1 MPTSELVTTQHL
13 TRKAMIYIRQST
25 PHQVLTNQ
33 ESLSLQYALKQRALS
48 LGWLEAD
55 IEIID
60 TELGLTGTT
69 AYHREGFK
77 ELLTKVTLGQVGI
90 IMVFYVYA

>member
-1 MPTSELVTTQHL
+1 VIFIEVTDPTHPLF
-13 TRKAMIYIRQST
+13 
-25 PHQVLTNQ
+25 
-33 ESLSLQYALKQRALS
+33 
-48 LGWLEAD
+48 
-55 IEIID
+55 D